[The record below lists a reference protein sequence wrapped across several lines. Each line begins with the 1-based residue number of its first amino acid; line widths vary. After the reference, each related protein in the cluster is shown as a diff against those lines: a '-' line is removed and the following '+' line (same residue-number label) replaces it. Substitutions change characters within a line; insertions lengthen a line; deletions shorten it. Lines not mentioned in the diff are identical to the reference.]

1 MTDFR
6 MHEEIR
12 NQDKKKTQF
21 SILQKPSIWNSIE
34 KQSREV
40 TTIVSEFYEN

>member
-12 NQDKKKTQF
+12 NQDKKKI
-21 SILQKPSIWNSIE
+21 SIFHLAETLDLKLF
-34 KQSREV
+34 REAKLR
-40 TTIVSEFYEN
+40 SYDNCF